1 MRKFHDDIAPASKRP
16 SKKYRKRRSEQERL
30 EKRIKKCMHTHK
42 WHAKRFHM
50 TLIENKWAVP
60 LTANDK
66 CFRAVHRSVNQGAYL
81 EDISYWQCIQINSS
95 LREIAQHFGKIILNS
110 VEYSDMSNYPKEFQQ
125 QENDCWLYDKSQ
137 NLLGLVKVFIR
148 QDIIWLWIHP
158 RSFTQILEKLKPN
171 LQTVIREDL
180 CRFRLLGPQAKT
192 KISKILELN
201 QSCGGTTTIISL
213 SNLSLSKFKESDENQ
228 EVLVV
233 QVKGNWES
241 GFGSGYDIIIH
252 KDYAFKYWLD
262 LAHNKVHVGCLDS
275 QEQLDVEIGR
285 ISSLRLCQDIL

>member
-66 CFRAVHRSVNQGAYL
+66 CFRAVYRSVNQGAYV

-95 LREIAQHFGKIILNS
+95 NLREIAQHFGKIIVNS
-110 VEYSDMSNYPKEFQQ
+110 VEYSNMSNYPKEFHE

-137 NLLGLVKVFIR
+137 NLLGLVKIFNR
-148 QDIIWLWIHP
+148 QDNIIWFWIHP
-158 RSFTQILEKLKPN
+158 RSFTQILEKLKQPN
-171 LQTVIREDL
+171 LQIVMREDL
-180 CRFRLLGPQAKT
+180 CRFRLLGPQAK
-192 KISKILELN
+192 SKITEIELN
-201 QSCGGTTTIISL
+201 YGTTIIKL

-233 QVKGNWES
+233 QAKGN
-241 GFGSGYDIIIH
+241 FL
-252 KDYAFKYWLD
+252 KF
-262 LAHNKVHVGCLDS
+262 
-275 QEQLDVEIGR
+275 
-285 ISSLRLCQDIL
+285 